1 MKKHIL
7 FRTTKGLIVTLT
19 IFLWVALLFSDF
31 VWEKMDIIIVP
42 MLILNTISLF
52 GTILNRINLG
62 KRIYLCFLLID
73 ILVYFFLVYYLR
85 LFLAFEKILI

>member
-7 FRTTKGLIVTLT
+7 FITTKGLTVLLT

-31 VWEKMDIIIVP
+31 VWAKMDIIIVP
-42 MLILNTISLF
+42 MLILNTMSLL
-52 GTILNRINLG
+52 GTILSRINLG
-62 KRIYLCFLLID
+62 KTIYICFLLLD

-85 LFLAFEKILI
+85 LFLAFENT